1 MHDITNSVGYCRIST
16 LEQNSVNQ
24 IDKLREAGV
33 TIIFKDEGVSGS
45 RPALE
50 RTDFK
55 DMMKHLEAHPDVKY
69 IVVYE
74 LSRLGRNLQ
83 DSINTFLNIEKMGY
97 RIWSLTETWTQQDD
111 PNLRS
116 LMLLIVS
123 WMNNQELLRLSQR
136 TKAGMDRVKKHG
148 SRSGLAIGRPA
159 VNLDKGIVMNLR
171 KEGKTW
177 KFIADTFKTDISTL
191 FRYRESWR
199 KSELG
204 REK

>member
-1 MHDITNSVGYCRIST
+1 MHDSTNSVGYCRIST
-16 LEQNSVNQ
+16 HEQNSINQ
-24 IDKLREAGV
+24 IDKLKESGV
-33 TIIFKDEGVSGS
+33 TAIFKDEGVSGS

-55 DMMKHLEAHPDVKY
+55 DMMKYLETHPDVKY

-136 TKAGMDRVKKHG
+136 TKAGMDRVRKHG
-148 SRSGLAIGRPA
+148 SKSGLPIGRPSA
-159 VNLDKGIVMNLR
+159 GINKEVVTTLR
-171 KEGKTW
+171 KEGKSW
-177 KFIADTFKTDISTL
+177 KFIADTLKIDISTL

-204 REK
+204 RE